1 MNIRKKGADQ
11 IAAGI
16 RRRVLEQALADG
28 GANVSQACSMA
39 EIFGALY
46 TDILNITDVEKPLE
60 PVYFPGA
67 PKAGFEGIKG
77 YEYNGERRPDTDRLY
92 LSPVQASIVL
102 YAALAAAGR
111 MTEEG
116 FRMFGKD
123 GYVIEHIGEAH
134 SPGLDISGGSLGQ
147 ALGMAAGIAMARK
160 LKGET
165 GRNIIVIGDGECEL
179 GMTWEVVQ
187 AMVVRKLNNMV
198 VIVDQNRQQ
207 CDGKMSLVCDVE
219 DTIRDRFEAFGCE
232 VYEVD
237 GHDCAAITAVVNQ
250 RPDPKGRPRVV
261 LCQTNPI
268 QGMPSLAKKGH
279 RIHFV
284 RFDEEEKEEY
294 RRLAEK
300 FRELEEGGAS
310 WNG

>member
-1 MNIRKKGADQ
+1 MEGEHMDRSRKDPNK

-16 RRRVLEQALADG
+16 RRRVLEQALRDG

-46 TDILNITDVEKPLE
+46 AKILNITEVETPLE
-60 PVYFPGA
+60 PAYFPGA
-67 PKAGFEGIKG
+67 PCKGNPGIKG
-77 YEYNGERRPDTDRLY
+77 YEYNGQRRPDTDRLY

-102 YAALAAAGR
+102 YAALAATGR

-116 FRMFGKD
+116 FQLFGKD

-147 ALGMAAGIAMARK
+147 AMGMAAGIAMARK

-187 AMVVRKLNNMV
+187 AMVLRKLNNMV

-219 DTIRDRFEAFGCE
+219 DTIRNRFEAFGCE

-237 GHDCAAITAVVNQ
+237 GHDCEAIAAVVNQ

-268 QGMPSLAKKGH
+268 QGMPPLAKKGH

-284 RFDEEEKEEY
+284 RISDDEREEY
-294 RRLAEK
+294 QKLVEE
-300 FRELEEGGAS
+300 FRALEE
-310 WNG
+310 